1 MGEWTVCCYRDQVSG
16 VQQGVILCLGA
27 VSAGLS
33 SGLAQSD
40 VSGYQN
46 YPAIFTRKLTECY

>member
-40 VSGYQN
+40 HPN
-46 YPAIFTRKLTECY
+46 